1 MPRLR
6 SSISRRRPPWRA
18 KQRMASRLRRRGQ
31 RQGARVSSHPRE
43 ERIHSTRGPNR
54 SLSPRANWESVEI
67 EYRRQRRPFGQA
79 LRNLKPQRDRM
90 ALVLQ
95 SYSRVA
101 ALMRPSI
108 EIALRK
114 LNFEYADVLLL
125 GLWNKMPPR
134 RIMDAS
140 RRLRER
146 GLIRHIAISTHH
158 RALVAELAA
167 DPDFGIVHV
176 RYNAVHKG
184 AEREV
189 FPQLASNGNQM
200 GLVAFTATSWKQL
213 LDPKRIPPGER
224 VPTAADC
231 YRFVLSN
238 PAINVCMTGPA
249 NEVQAAE
256 ALRAIE
262 LGPMNEEELAWMRR
276 VGDYIHKH

>member
-1 MPRLR
+1 VLEIAVKSLMEQRTLGRTGVTVGPIGMAA
-6 SSISRRRPPWRA
+6 SYGVPAATVERA
-18 KQRMASRLRRRGQ
+18 FDHGVNYLYWGSFRRG
-31 RQGARVSSHPRE
+31 
-43 ERIHSTRGPNR
+43 
-54 SLSPRANWESVEI
+54 
-67 EYRRQRRPFGQA
+67 PFGRA
-79 LRNLKPQRDRM
+79 LRNLKPRRDRM
-90 ALVLQ
+90 VLVLQ
-95 SYSRVA
+95 SYSRIA
-101 ALMRPSI
+101 ALMSPSV
-108 EIALRK
+108 EIALRR

-125 GLWNKMPPR
+125 GLWNQKPPR

-158 RALVAELAA
+158 RPLVSELSA

-189 FPQLASNGNQM
+189 FPRLAASEKPV

-213 LDPKRIPPGER
+213 LDPKRIPAGER
-224 VPTAADC
+224 VPTATDC

-238 PAINVCMTGPA
+238 SSINVCMTGPA
-249 NEVQAAE
+249 NEAQAAD

-262 LGPMNEEELAWMRR
+262 LGPMNAEELAWMRR
-276 VGDYIHKH
+276 VGDYIHQH